1 MSEKATLSTLDSYL
15 QDHRGQFV
23 ENLKAALRIPSVSS
37 QSEHK
42 ADVRR
47 CAEHIAAHLKQIGMT
62 RAEVVTTPGHPV
74 VYAEWLGPP
83 RPPRAPPPAHLH
95 TQPAARPAPAE
106 KATP

>member
-74 VYAEWLGPP
+74 VYAEWLPAPPQPTPPPP
-83 RPPRAPPPAHLH
+83 RPFDRPPPE
-95 TQPAARPAPAE
+95 P
-106 KATP
+106 